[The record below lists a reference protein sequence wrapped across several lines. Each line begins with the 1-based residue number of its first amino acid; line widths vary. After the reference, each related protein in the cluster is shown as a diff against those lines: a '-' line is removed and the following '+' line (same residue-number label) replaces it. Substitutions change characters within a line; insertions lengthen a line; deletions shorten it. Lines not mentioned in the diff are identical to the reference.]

1 MEGFRRPVE
10 RYIEVFAEA
19 VSSWAGQQSSQY
31 AGYNKLVEAISSLTA
46 EKMIE
51 SHTALV
57 GTPDEVIEQVQFNRD
72 LIGEHEPSMQINFG
86 GIKEREAFRTLELF
100 ATHVMPHFQKPT
112 APGTRA

>member
-1 MEGFRRPVE
+1 MPRTVRIDT
-10 RYIEVFAEA
+10 RSEA
-19 VSSWAGQQSSQY
+19 VRSWTDQQSSQY

-46 EKMIE
+46 EKMMD

-57 GTPDEVIEQVQFNRD
+57 GTPEEVIEQVEFNRD

-100 ATHVMPHFQKPT
+100 AKHVMPRFQTPVGVIKQKSEKP
-112 APGTRA
+112 